1 MSNLDLDVRHR
12 PAAVHLDHLPS
23 PPAHVG
29 LADRLWMSV
38 GLWLLVRSVE
48 HARHRADPR
57 SHSRLLANE
66 LLREQRELAF
76 ERERL
81 QWPR

>member
-1 MSNLDLDVRHR
+1 
-12 PAAVHLDHLPS
+12 
-23 PPAHVG
+23 
-29 LADRLWMSV
+29 MSV